1 MDDNKEIKEEVK
13 ETVKKPKATKK
24 SPKKDEAKAEGKTE
38 TVTEGK
44 SKGKAEEKPVAKTDE
59 KAESK
64 SVTEA
69 KAETN
74 AETEAKA
81 PTKTMAEKAIDRFAE
96 MMVAQLE
103 VMKDHQWEKSWTG
116 GEGKIQ
122 GLPQNLAG
130 ERFYGHNDY
139 FLQLHAAQNGY
150 DTPVYGTYKQLKDA
164 GVTINKGEKAMPILY
179 WNTAHKD
186 EQGNKIS
193 DEAYKAMTK
202 EEQAKVKT
210 VPVMMG
216 SYVWNIQQTNF
227 PEVKPEL
234 FAQLQEQFKLRDTN
248 VEMYKDGMTHYNA
261 TAKDQNP
268 AKEAFVSELTGA
280 VVASSMGFDKPI
292 NNESIQHVDGWI
304 DSLKNEPRTILSVVA
319 DVNKAAKQVL
329 DHVDKQRTEQGLTPL
344 QPKKESKEQTRA
356 DSQQQSVTTA
366 KTIPLD
372 QFNKLETEDGKKID
386 HFAVF
391 KLKSG
396 DYGVRAMV
404 DGQQLPVKNLQKEDR
419 NAFFEHTTTK
429 AAIVQKYYGKEL
441 SQPKKEERSKSR
453 SM

>member
-24 SPKKDEAKAEGKTE
+24 SPKKDETKAEGKTE

-44 SKGKAEEKPVAKTDE
+44 GKGKTEEKPVAKTDE
-59 KAESK
+59 K
-64 SVTEA
+64 TEV
-69 KAETN
+69 KAETETKS
-74 AETEAKA
+74 ETEAKT

-103 VMKDHQWEKSWTG
+103 VMKSQQWEKGWTS

-139 FLQLHAAQNGY
+139 FLQLHTAQNGY

-186 EQGNKIS
+186 EQGNKVS

-227 PEVKPEL
+227 AEVKPEL
-234 FAQLQEQFKLRDTN
+234 FDQLQEQFKLRDTN
-248 VEMYKDGMTHYNA
+248 VEMYQNGMTHFNA
-261 TAKDQNP
+261 VGKENTP

-292 NNESIQHVDGWI
+292 NKESIQHVDGWI
-304 DSLKNEPRTILSVVA
+304 DTLKNEPRTILSVVA

-356 DSQQQSVTTA
+356 DSQQQSATTA
-366 KTIPLD
+366 KAVPMD

-404 DGQQLPVKNLQKEDR
+404 DGQQLGVKPLQKEDR

-429 AAIVQKYYGKEL
+429 AALVQKYYGKEL
-441 SQPKKEERSKSR
+441 SQPKKEERCKSR